1 MCGYAGSA
9 GARVLI
15 VFCAFIANGRAADD
29 IKTQVRERQRETEL
43 GLETEGRKE
52 SVACLLGQG
61 SGCSTRG
68 LRFMLCSDTGRGES
82 SWDCVRR
89 SLP

>member
-1 MCGYAGSA
+1 VCGYAGSA
-9 GARVLI
+9 GVRVHLA
-15 VFCAFIANGRAADD
+15 FCAFIANWRAADD

-43 GLETEGRKE
+43 GLGTEGRKE

-61 SGCSTRG
+61 SGCSTTG
-68 LRFMLCSDTGRGES
+68 LRFMRCSDTGRGES
-82 SWDCVRR
+82 SWDCLWR

>member
-9 GARVLI
+9 GGRVHL

-43 GLETEGRKE
+43 GLGTEGRKE
-52 SVACLLGQG
+52 SVACLA
-61 SGCSTRG
+61 
-68 LRFMLCSDTGRGES
+68 RFWVQYYGVKIYALQ
-82 SWDCVRR
+82 
-89 SLP
+89 